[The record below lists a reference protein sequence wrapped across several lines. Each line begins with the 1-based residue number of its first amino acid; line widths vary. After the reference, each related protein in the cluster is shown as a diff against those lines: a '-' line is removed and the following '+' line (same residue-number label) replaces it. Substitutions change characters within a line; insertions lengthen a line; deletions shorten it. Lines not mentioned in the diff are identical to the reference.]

1 MRLQSFADIARQHRH
16 IFLSPHFDDVVFSCG
31 GTIALQASC
40 GLHPLVITVFGGT
53 PPAGYRLSPFALEV
67 HQDMGFGQD
76 AGEAVEARRKE
87 DAKAL
92 DYLGAD
98 YLWLD
103 YVDAIYRGD
112 PPYYAQR
119 AALFGEIHPDDLAID
134 RQLAEHLVA
143 LSERLP
149 DAVWYAPLG
158 VGHHVDHQIVSSAAD
173 RLVQRGANVKFYE
186 DFPYTTHPDDLA
198 RRLEELGGTL
208 EPAYVEMSELLPLR
222 QEAALMYASQI
233 SAIFGDKESMY
244 RLMDTYTHNIR
255 PVETVRLERYWT
267 PRYR

>member
-1 MRLQSFADIARQHRH
+1 LRLQSVTDIAKHHRH

-40 GLHPLVITVFGGT
+40 GLHPLVITVF
-53 PPAGYRLSPFALEV
+53 AGLPSASQPLSPYALTIHKE
-67 HQDMGFGQD
+67 MGFGYD
-76 AGEAVEARRKE
+76 AQEAVETRRQE

-103 YVDAIYRGD
+103 YPDAIYRGQ
-112 PPYYAQR
+112 PPYYTRQEELMGNIHPADLSIEKEL
-119 AALFGEIHPDDLAID
+119 AALL
-134 RQLAEHLVA
+134 LS

-149 DAVWYAPLG
+149 DTVWYAPLG
-158 VGHHVDHQIVSSAAD
+158 VGHHVDHQIVCSAAD
-173 RLVQRGANVKFYE
+173 RLVQRSANVKFYE
-186 DFPYTTHPDDLA
+186 DFPYVTHPDDLEK
-198 RRLEELGGTL
+198 RLHELGGTL

-222 QEAALMYASQI
+222 QEAAEMYASQI
-233 SAIFGDKESMY
+233 AAIFGDKESMY
-244 RLMDTYTHNIR
+244 RLMDEYTHNIR